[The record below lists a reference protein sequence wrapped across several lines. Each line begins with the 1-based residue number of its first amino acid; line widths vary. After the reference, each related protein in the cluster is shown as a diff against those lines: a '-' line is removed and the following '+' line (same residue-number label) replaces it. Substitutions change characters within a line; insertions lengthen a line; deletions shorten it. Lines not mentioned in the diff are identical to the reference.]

1 MRPINSDPP
10 SINEVGET
18 HSYEYF
24 LIRIFDARRRVPK
37 RGLEHERGAVRGP
50 PAAHARDVRGVGVF
64 WNARLRRETLLEI
77 EKTPSG
83 FSARRRL
90 PTYRLPPFFLLSVF
104 LLSAFAFAEERSR
117 RRSHFCVHRPRGDGR
132 KNGGGGASVDRGAHG
147 VFQSRRRVLATAPRR
162 LRRSIAARALSKYG
176 ASAAVFSPGV
186 VSSNT
191 SSVSARVTRLN
202 ETVSVVRSTETPV
215 THERLV
221 TERHGAL
228 AAPSPATIAA
238 QTLEDDDAD
247 ARSAA
252 ASPFGVASSP
262 GLATPP
268 SAFAASASSSATA
281 VSSGSAAGSGG
292 HVFSGSQDV
301 FSSRRRVVARAE
313 AFSFSFVARDFAADA
328 LDFGFFDLPGT
339 RARARAAARGAS

>member
-1 MRPINSDPP
+1 MD
-10 SINEVGET
+10 
-18 HSYEYF
+18 
-24 LIRIFDARRRVPK
+24 
-37 RGLEHERGAVRGP
+37 
-50 PAAHARDVRGVGVF
+50 
-64 WNARLRRETLLEI
+64 
-77 EKTPSG
+77 EKT
-83 FSARRRL
+83 A
-90 PTYRLPPFFLLSVF
+90 
-104 LLSAFAFAEERSR
+104 AA
-117 RRSHFCVHRPRGDGR
+117 
-132 KNGGGGASVDRGAHG
+132 ASVDRGAHG

-162 LRRSIAARALSKYG
+162 LRRLVARALRVG
-176 ASAAVFSPGV
+176 ASASPGV

-268 SAFAASASSSATA
+268 SALTASASSSATA

-313 AFSFSFVARDFAADA
+313 AEAFSFVARDIAADA
-328 LDFGFFDLPGT
+328 LDFGFFALPGT
-339 RARARAAARGAS
+339 RVRARAAARGAS

>member
-1 MRPINSDPP
+1 MCAVSESSGTRVSGAKHSSKSKKRHPGSPRVVVSRRIVSLLFSSSPFSSSPP
-10 SINEVGET
+10 SPSPRSVRADEA
-18 HSYEYF
+18 
-24 LIRIFDARRRVPK
+24 IFASIAR
-37 RGLEHERGAVRGP
+37 
-50 PAAHARDVRGVGVF
+50 AA
-64 WNARLRRETLLEI
+64 
-77 EKTPSG
+77 
-83 FSARRRL
+83 
-90 PTYRLPPFFLLSVF
+90 
-104 LLSAFAFAEERSR
+104 
-117 RRSHFCVHRPRGDGR
+117 DGR

-147 VFQSRRRVLATAPRR
+147 VFQSRRRVLLFSERR
-162 LRRSIAARALSKYG
+162 AASAVSSRARSRVG

-339 RARARAAARGAS
+339 RVRTRAAARGAS